1 MEIKSPN
8 KAWDLTTYWY
18 RKYKIDKYKFDL
30 KWLNNTY
37 INVCCFCI
45 DNKNEHSLNILH
57 QTWSKGLLIP
67 CHEAEDNKSLTRI
80 LPEGKSAHTGDPEI
94 HLNS

>member
-1 MEIKSPN
+1 MYIVFVFTIKM
-8 KAWDLTTYWY
+8 
-18 RKYKIDKYKFDL
+18 
-30 KWLNNTY
+30 NTLY
-37 INVCCFCI
+37 
-45 DNKNEHSLNILH
+45 DILH

-80 LPEGKSAHTGDPEI
+80 LPEGKSAHTDDPEI